1 MTLLILLAIASTAAL
16 SGVFGM
22 AGGMV
27 LIAVLALLLPIPEAM
42 VIHALAQGVANGARA
57 ALLWRSL
64 EWRGLAAYAL
74 GVGVTV
80 ALVQWVAW
88 VPSRGILLLLLG
100 ARSVIH

>member
-42 VIHALAQGVANGARA
+42 VIHALAQGVANGAGLRCSGGPWNGGA
-57 ALLWRSL
+57 WRPMP
-64 EWRGLAAYAL
+64 WGW
-74 GVGVTV
+74 G
-80 ALVQWVAW
+80 
-88 VPSRGILLLLLG
+88 
-100 ARSVIH
+100 

>member
-42 VIHALAQGVANGARA
+42 VIRTLAQGDTTVPGL
-57 ALLWRSL
+57 LLWRSL

-74 GVGVTV
+74 GVG
-80 ALVQWVAW
+80 
-88 VPSRGILLLLLG
+88 
-100 ARSVIH
+100 

>member
-64 EWRGLAAYAL
+64 EWR
-74 GVGVTV
+74 
-80 ALVQWVAW
+80 AW
-88 VPSRGILLLLLG
+88 RPMPWGWG
-100 ARSVIH
+100 